1 MTSIF
6 TRWIPS
12 VTLAVWSTVL
22 LGSYYSGRLTSFLH
36 PSFRPGVMV
45 AGFVLAA
52 LALFVGSRETPPE
65 CCSDASCTHP
75 LSRSKGGRWITF
87 LILILPVSIA
97 AWLSPEQFSKQAFE
111 QRGIVT
117 DATGLGPRK
126 AQPAGNPA
134 AAAVQPGTEKTEAP
148 APPPPAPQKAVE
160 GEAPAAAQNAAPP
173 AAEKSET
180 AAAEP
185 LPDYLQRTPEGHVI
199 VEVLDLL
206 YAVQDSQ
213 LRKDFEG
220 RTVQLV
226 AQIMPSKS
234 ATGPD
239 NRFKAVRM
247 FMTCCAADSRP
258 VATMVEASPLPD
270 LPEMTWVSIV
280 GKATFP
286 VENGKR
292 TAVIISTSVQQT
304 KPPEETMLF

>member
-1 MTSIF
+1 
-6 TRWIPS
+6 
-12 VTLAVWSTVL
+12 
-22 LGSYYSGRLTSFLH
+22 
-36 PSFRPGVMV
+36 MV
-45 AGFVLAA
+45 AGFVLAV

-75 LSRSKGGRWITF
+75 LSRSRAGRWITF

-111 QRGIVT
+111 QRGIAT
-117 DATGLGPRK
+117 DATGLGPRRV
-126 AQPAGNPA
+126 QPAGVPA
-134 AAAVQPGTEKTEAP
+134 AASTSPGAEKTEAVVPQGP
-148 APPPPAPQKAVE
+148 APTSNAVVGEPAAADTATPAPTP
-160 GEAPAAAQNAAPP
+160 APAAAK
-173 AAEKSET
+173 AEPG
-180 AAAEP
+180 AAEP

-270 LPEMTWVSIV
+270 FPEMTWVSIV